1 MTTQKILTR
10 DFILNFLSQFAFSF
24 VSFILVP
31 TIPVYLSTFEAKAGE
46 IGFLIGILS
55 VFSLIPRPFI
65 GRALLRVSERRF
77 MMAGAILYLLSS
89 IAYLA
94 APPFWPF
101 LIVRIIQGVGLAFF
115 STASVALIANSTPQN
130 RRGQI
135 ISYYFLSY
143 NFAFALA
150 PYFGMLLI
158 NQFSFTILFLVCT
171 ALSLC
176 TLFITFKLRNVQGVP
191 IENESMRNQPFLN
204 RDVLPSGIMAFLLNI
219 IWGSLGAFFPL
230 YALRHDVS
238 NPGIFFAFIAITL
251 ILGRS
256 LGGRIL
262 DMYAREKVIIPCFVI
277 IITSIVVLNFSTS
290 LLMFILV
297 AILFGT
303 GWAFL
308 YPSLVVYAVES
319 SGSARGP
326 AMGTFTALADLGVG
340 IGPMIMGLILEWT
353 NYPIMFLSL
362 TLIGVINFLYFR
374 YTIKT
379 KRKRSVE

>member
-77 MMAGAILYLLSS
+77 MMAGAMLYLLSS

-101 LIVRIIQGVGLAFF
+101 LIVRIMQGVGLAFF

>member
-1 MTTQKILTR
+1 M
-10 DFILNFLSQFAFSF
+10 
-24 VSFILVP
+24 
-31 TIPVYLSTFEAKAGE
+31 
-46 IGFLIGILS
+46 
-55 VFSLIPRPFI
+55 
-65 GRALLRVSERRF
+65 
-77 MMAGAILYLLSS
+77 
-89 IAYLA
+89 
-94 APPFWPF
+94 
-101 LIVRIIQGVGLAFF
+101 QGVGLAFF
-115 STASVALIANSTPQN
+115 STASVALIANSTSEN

-158 NQFSFTILFLVCT
+158 NQFGFTALFLVCT

-176 TLFITFKLRNVQGVP
+176 TLLITLKLRKIQGVP
-191 IENESMRNQPFLN
+191 IESESIQNQPFLN
-204 RDVLPSGIMAFLLNI
+204 RDVLPSAVMAFLLNV

-262 DMYAREKVIIPCFVI
+262 YMVAREKVIIPCFIAI
-277 IITSIVVLNFSTS
+277 IISIVVLTFSTT
-290 LLMFILV
+290 LEMFILV
-297 AILFGT
+297 AIVFGT

-326 AMGTFTALADLGVG
+326 AMGTFTALADLGAG
-340 IGPMIMGLILEWT
+340 IGPMIMGMILEWT
-353 NYPIMFLSL
+353 NYPMMFFF
-362 TLIGVINFLYFR
+362 TFD
-374 YTIKT
+374 
-379 KRKRSVE
+379 